1 MRSKPALLLNSS
13 SSRQKALHRD
23 GGLVFV
29 AHGNRF
35 ANELRK
41 RDYVKGETW
50 KNKLPI
56 RVVLNTVVSD
66 DIA

>member
-1 MRSKPALLLNSS
+1 MWQTNAVAQIKFLAVE
-13 SSRQKALHRD
+13 ALHRL

-29 AHGNRF
+29 AHGNRLV
-35 ANELRK
+35 NELRK

-50 KNKLPI
+50 KNKPPL